1 MATTYATQAILSGRD
16 DDHIIYEEQNISQYE
31 DGSVLDCVQMKA
43 YTAEQ
48 VIAGRVF
55 APVISYSTKYVRDL
69 NRDLLCNAKK
79 AVVTPA

>member
-31 DGSVLDCVQMKA
+31 DGSVLDCVQMEA

-48 VIAGRVF
+48 VIAGQVF
-55 APVISYSTKYVRDL
+55 TPVIPYSPKYVKDL
-69 NRDLLCNAKK
+69 NRDLFRNARK
-79 AVVTPA
+79 AAVTAA